1 MEEEHSTL
9 QACITEWKVLPPSL
23 PKMTHKELVALVGH
37 DFEYVKE

>member
-9 QACITEWKVLPPSL
+9 QACITEWKVLPPPL